1 MENAQETILRL
12 QEAVKQQ
19 ARAIDTIRQ
28 EQKDTVAENDALHQK
43 TLDWSRRF
51 PVLEDQ
57 NRKLLKKNKTKDDEI
72 QRLRAQTAHLAQLL
86 ALQGA
91 GVESV
96 KEEVKDARQDI
107 ATTAQGDGTP
117 SDRSSTKALR
127 DVETQMEKLTVDEA
141 EELPHTHLHAMAGA
155 GRHADMRKALE
166 PLLGVD
172 ITDEVCSRICDVVM
186 EIIGPE
192 LAKANAQ
199 LSDCV
204 ARWERLLGIIEFKVL
219 RAPVNPLSDM
229 NKYADQIIV
238 SLFLRRIQKDQGI
251 VPPSQFPRPED
262 LARNKEED
270 LYDSWKDL
278 VASKPKSEVIDWV
291 QRWQRDELESSA
303 FGDFLHNAEAQ
314 HIMRSR
320 HSSFQLNAVTDSKE

>member
-1 MENAQETILRL
+1 MALCSFPGGILGQARPDRMPDGSLCGDRPETSIIASASSLHFNLQAVYIRRVNCRARKLTLHPSPSRLHPGVASETMENAQETILRL

-86 ALQGA
+86 ASQGA

-172 ITDEVCSRICDVVM
+172 ITDEVCSRTCDVVM

-204 ARWERLLGIIEFKVL
+204 A
-219 RAPVNPLSDM
+219 S
-229 NKYADQIIV
+229 QSV
-238 SLFLRRIQKDQGI
+238 SQTDPEGPGNRSSIPI
-251 VPPSQFPRPED
+251 PS
-262 LARNKEED
+262 AR
-270 LYDSWKDL
+270 
-278 VASKPKSEVIDWV
+278 
-291 QRWQRDELESSA
+291 
-303 FGDFLHNAEAQ
+303 
-314 HIMRSR
+314 RSR
-320 HSSFQLNAVTDSKE
+320 S